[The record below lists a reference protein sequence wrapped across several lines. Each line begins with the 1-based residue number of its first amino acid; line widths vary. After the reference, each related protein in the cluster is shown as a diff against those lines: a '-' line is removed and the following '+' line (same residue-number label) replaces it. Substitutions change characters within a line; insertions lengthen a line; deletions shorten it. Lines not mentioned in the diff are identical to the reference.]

1 MGAVSYTH
9 LDPEKIENADYDIVN
24 IIESDSKFDSD
35 KDIDDYNVYVKT
47 GNTGKIDWVKAA
59 TSTTV
64 TADKKIDLTLKVKDG
79 ADTDADSR
87 CV

>member
-1 MGAVSYTH
+1 MCIR
-9 LDPEKIENADYDIVN
+9 DR
-24 IIESDSKFDSD
+24 
-35 KDIDDYNVYVKT
+35 T

-79 ADTDADSR
+79 ADTDADSHFVTR
-87 CV
+87 ADDREDVDFGWED